1 MARPQISVRLELL
14 PEETLLVSEHLIYSN
29 CQKEALSEIYLYTPP
44 GAFEREHATVQEF
57 TIAIDESNFSYDN
70 SSSTFLCIIPE
81 SPLAP
86 GDQLHVTLQY
96 RLNAPMNQSSFGVS
110 DGVYQFT
117 RFVFAPALYRDGW
130 VLNQPHELGESAVLE
145 AASYRVEVVAP
156 PQYQIAA
163 SGAQIEDAGEDGV
176 VFASDFARDFALYL
190 SPYHLEKTITHEG
203 LSLHFYYTEAQALY
217 LDNWIQSTESALTFY
232 QETFGPLE
240 TKDLSL
246 VFTNDRSRGGG
257 RENSDLIF
265 FYFDG
270 LLDLDQ
276 EIIFQE
282 IDMVI
287 AHELAHQ
294 WFYHLLGND
303 QGKEPFLDEGITT
316 WAEMMYH
323 RTQDCFDVTIVE
335 RLSQDITIRDVGEKP
350 ILRQSIYDFSELG
363 NYNLDIYYGGA
374 SLLYQMEKNLGK
386 ERFLMMLRDY
396 VTYFRLN
403 FITIDDFLSYWHN
416 AAGETLN
423 PIFSLYFG

>member
-1 MARPQISVRLELL
+1 
-14 PEETLLVSEHLIYSN
+14 
-29 CQKEALSEIYLYTPP
+29 
-44 GAFEREHATVQEF
+44 
-57 TIAIDESNFSYDN
+57 
-70 SSSTFLCIIPE
+70 
-81 SPLAP
+81 
-86 GDQLHVTLQY
+86 
-96 RLNAPMNQSSFGVS
+96 
-110 DGVYQFT
+110 
-117 RFVFAPALYRDGW
+117 
-130 VLNQPHELGESAVLE
+130 
-145 AASYRVEVVAP
+145 
-156 PQYQIAA
+156 
-163 SGAQIEDAGEDGV
+163 
-176 VFASDFARDFALYL
+176 
-190 SPYHLEKTITHEG
+190 
-203 LSLHFYYTEAQALY
+203 
-217 LDNWIQSTESALTFY
+217 
-232 QETFGPLE
+232 
-240 TKDLSL
+240 
-246 VFTNDRSRGGG
+246 
-257 RENSDLIF
+257 
-265 FYFDG
+265 
-270 LLDLDQ
+270 
-276 EIIFQE
+276 
-282 IDMVI
+282 MVI

-403 FITIDDFLSYWHN
+403 FVTIDDFLSYWHN